1 MNKMNLAEV
10 IKAARPNLSDGSLRT
25 YVQSIKRIAP
35 DNKIDSLAFLQDTD
49 AVMAKIN
56 TFGMNV
62 KRSVLTAIMVAM
74 GANGDTGE
82 ALRTYVD
89 ALNEYSV
96 LVSDELG
103 KNKKSNKQEK
113 NWTKHENLL
122 AIAKR
127 MIKNAPGNQ
136 RSLIAALY
144 TYQPPSRL
152 DFYDMQIIGKGDA
165 MVDKQNYLQIINRNK
180 KNFIFNDYKN
190 SATYKTVTI
199 PVNKAM
205 NTVLNKY
212 FKLNPGIKYLLRS
225 EKQSSKPM
233 TRNSLGKQL
242 PQIFEET
249 GKHITLNQI
258 RHIYISENIDI
269 KKTKQQNE
277 LAKQMMHSTSTQ
289 LTYAKEE

>member
-1 MNKMNLAEV
+1 MNKMNLTE
-10 IKAARPNLSDGSLRT
+10 IIQAARPNIKASSLRT
-25 YVQSIKRIAP
+25 YVGSIKRIAP
-35 DNKIDSLAFLQDTD
+35 DNKIDSIAFLQDTD

-62 KRSVLTAIMVAM
+62 KRSVLTSIIVAM
-74 GANGDTGE
+74 GANGDTGD

-96 LVSDELG
+96 VVADELG

-113 NWTKHENLL
+113 NWTTHENLL

-127 MIKNAPGNQ
+127 MVKNAPGNQ

-152 DFYDMQIIGKGDA
+152 DYYNMQIIGKGDPTG
-165 MVDKQNYLQIINRNK
+165 DKQNYLQIINRNK

-212 FKLNPGIKYLLRS
+212 FKLNPGIKYVLRS
-225 EKQSSKPM
+225 EVKKNEPM
-233 TRNSLGKQL
+233 TRNSLGKQI

-269 KKTKQQNE
+269 EKTKQQNE
-277 LAKQMMHSTSTQ
+277 LAKQMMHSTGTQ
-289 LTYAKEE
+289 LTYAKE

>member
-1 MNKMNLAEV
+1 MCKMNLSE
-10 IKAARPNLSDGSLRT
+10 IIQTARPNIKATSLRT

-49 AVMAKIN
+49 AVMAKIDK
-56 TFGMNV
+56 FGMNV

-89 ALNEYSV
+89 FLNEYSV
-96 LVSDELG
+96 VVADELG
-103 KNKKSNKQEK
+103 LNKKSNKQEK
-113 NWTKHENLL
+113 NWTTHENLL
-122 AIAKR
+122 AVAKR
-127 MIKNAPGNQ
+127 MIKNAPGSQ

-152 DFYDMQIIGKGDA
+152 DYYNMQIIGKGDT
-165 MVDKQNYLQIINRNK
+165 MEDKQNYLQIINRNK

-212 FKLNPGIKYLLRS
+212 FKLNPGIKHLLRS
-225 EKQSSKPM
+225 EKQSTKPM

-277 LAKQMMHSTSTQ
+277 LAKTMMHSTGTQ
-289 LTYAKEE
+289 LTYAKE

>member
-1 MNKMNLAEV
+1 MSKMNLTE
-10 IKAARPNLSDGSLRT
+10 IIQAARPNIKASSLKT

-35 DNKIDSLAFLQDTD
+35 DNKIESLAFLQDTD

-113 NWTKHENLL
+113 NWTTHENLL

-152 DFYDMQIIGKGDA
+152 DFYNMQIIGKGDPTE
-165 MVDKQNYLQIINRNK
+165 DNQNYLQIINRNK

-199 PVNKAM
+199 PVNKSM

-212 FKLNPGIKYLLRS
+212 LKLNPGIKHLLRS

-233 TRNSLGKQL
+233 TRNSLGKQI

-277 LAKQMMHSTSTQ
+277 LAKQMMHSGATQ
-289 LTYAKEE
+289 LTYAKE

>member
-277 LAKQMMHSTSTQ
+277 LAKQMMHSTGTQ
-289 LTYAKEE
+289 LTYAKE

>member
-1 MNKMNLAEV
+1 MSKMNLTE
-10 IKAARPNLSDGSLRT
+10 IIQAARPNIKASSLKT

-35 DNKIDSLAFLQDTD
+35 DNKIESLAFLQDTD

-113 NWTKHENLL
+113 NWTTHENLL

-152 DFYDMQIIGKGDA
+152 DFYNMQIIGKGDPTE
-165 MVDKQNYLQIINRNK
+165 DNQNYLQIINRNK

-199 PVNKAM
+199 PVNKSM

-212 FKLNPGIKYLLRS
+212 LKLNPGIKHLLRS

-233 TRNSLGKQL
+233 TRNSLGKQI

-277 LAKQMMHSTSTQ
+277 LAKQMMHSSNVQ
-289 LTYAKEE
+289 LTYAKE

>member
-1 MNKMNLAEV
+1 MNKMNLTE
-10 IKAARPNLSDGSLRT
+10 IIQAARPNIKASSIKT
-25 YVQSIKRIAP
+25 YVGTIKRIAP
-35 DNKIDSLAFLQDTD
+35 DNKIDSIAFLQDTD

-62 KRSVLTAIMVAM
+62 KRSVLTSIIVAM

-82 ALRTYVD
+82 ALRKYVD

-96 LVSDELG
+96 MVSDELG

-113 NWTKHENLL
+113 NWTTHENLL
-122 AIAKR
+122 KIAKR

-144 TYQPPSRL
+144 TYQAPSRL
-152 DFYDMQIIGKGDA
+152 DFYNMQIIGKGDPTE
-165 MVDKQNYLQIINRNK
+165 DKQNYLQIINRNK

-212 FKLNPGIKYLLRS
+212 FKLNPGQKYLLHS
-225 EKQSSKPM
+225 EVKKNEPM

-269 KKTKQQNE
+269 EKTKQQNE
-277 LAKQMMHSTSTQ
+277 LAKQMMHSSATQ
-289 LTYAKEE
+289 LTYAKE

>member
-1 MNKMNLAEV
+1 MNLAEV

-277 LAKQMMHSTSTQ
+277 LAKQMMHSTGTQ
-289 LTYAKEE
+289 LTYAKE